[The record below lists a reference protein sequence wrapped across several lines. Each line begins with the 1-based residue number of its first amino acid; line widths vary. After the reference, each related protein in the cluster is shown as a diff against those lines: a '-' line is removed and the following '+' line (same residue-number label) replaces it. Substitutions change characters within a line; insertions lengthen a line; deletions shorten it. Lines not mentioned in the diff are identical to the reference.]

1 MQIVI
6 NLDEILNQKTGGE
19 TLKIDQPL
27 ELSDDPISYDFD
39 LKRAHLEVDRHYLG
53 MALKQSNGKTRE
65 AARLVRLSH
74 QTFKNRW
81 FRVRYM

>member
-19 TLKIDQPL
+19 TLLIDQPL
-27 ELSDDPISYDFD
+27 ELSDDPISDDFD
-39 LKRAHLEVDRHYLG
+39 LTKAHLEVDRHYLG

-81 FRVRYM
+81 YRVKYM

>member
-6 NLDEILNQKTGGE
+6 NLDDILNQKTVRE

-27 ELSDDPISYDFD
+27 ELSDEPLADDFD
-39 LKRAHLEVDRHYLG
+39 ITKAQMELDRHYLA
-53 MALKQSNGKTRE
+53 MALKQSNGSISK
-65 AARLVRLSH
+65 AARLVNLSH

-81 FRVRYM
+81 FRVKYT

>member
-6 NLDEILNQKTGGE
+6 NLDDILNQKTVRE

-27 ELSDDPISYDFD
+27 ELSDEPLADDFD
-39 LKRAHLEVDRHYLG
+39 LTKAHLEVDRHYLG

-65 AARLVRLSH
+65 AARLVHLSH

>member
-6 NLDEILNQKTGGE
+6 NLDEILKQNTGRE
-19 TLKIDQPL
+19 TLLIDEPL
-27 ELSDDPISYDFD
+27 ELSDEPLTDHFD
-39 LKRAHLEVDRHYLG
+39 LTKAHLEVDRHYLG

-65 AARLVRLSH
+65 AAQLVRLSH